1 MGINPVQ
8 EYDTQMN
15 NLIWEYKSLRFED
28 RKRRFTEFVRREADI
43 FARVIDNAHITNIMK
58 SDYDSLMYKRTDY
71 LRQLFDNKDVC
82 SIF

>member
-1 MGINPVQ
+1 MGISPVQ

-43 FARVIDNAHITNIMK
+43 FARVIDNAQVTNIMK

>member
-8 EYDTQMN
+8 EYESQMYY
-15 NLIWEYKSLRFED
+15 LIQEYKSLSFED

-43 FARVIDNAHITNIMK
+43 FARVIDNAQVTNIMK
-58 SDYDSLMYKRTDY
+58 SDYDRLMYKRTEY